1 MHEVWGNVILHDEK
15 HNFFPLIRHWGR
27 FIQQL
32 RHERSYGSFVAFDGG
47 EWCNQ
52 HRCAGASQC
61 GFSDAEKFLEFGGL
75 GGRPCQIYEP
85 WYCRGGYIVT
95 VLNVIYTNCNVH
107 CTQYQGVQRLTI
119 PLFSIL
125 LCKAQ
130 CFSKTLQFVN
140 RGKCLFSNS
149 LAHHCITT
157 LSLAFLIQIGTQ
169 PLRGFH
175 GLDWIHDQERCM
187 EINLPWALIDAA
199 QRRWVNEKMAMGQ
212 DSLGAVGTLGA
223 LGWWRNAQQIEI
235 NVTALTCCI
244 VFLAKKDQVCPVTA
258 RDFVGET
265 RIKVEPLRR
274 KILSRSCSRRWRVFF
289 WIYRLL
295 LRWRK
300 KIRLHLF
307 AEEHF
312 VEVFFCIFFWL
323 EMWSGGISEKN
334 VIQFRPCQ
342 FVMLRCGIHMN
353 MFCCWRHWR
362 HEMFVGLSP
371 AKDIVRPTVSVW
383 MAKMPK
389 MRCRECCWERK
400 SRLIL
405 GFAFHLIW
413 NSIETNLW
421 HWDTSWFCLCYKP
434 RSPGTPEEDLGRIRL
449 KNKKLFFAKDHEWH
463 GWHANST
470 TGRASWQR
478 CFFSRE
484 NHGV

>member
-15 HNFFPLIRHWGR
+15 HNFFPQIRHWGR

-140 RGKCLFSNS
+140 RGKCLCSNS

-244 VFLAKKDQVCPVTA
+244 DFLAKKDQVCPVTA

-300 KIRLHLF
+300 KSDYIFLLKSILWKYF
-307 AEEHF
+307 F
-312 VEVFFCIFFWL
+312 VFFFGWKCEAVEFQKRMWFSLGHVNLWCYDVAFTWTCFVVGDTGVTRFLSVFLRQKTSSGQPSAYEWQRCPKCVAGNVAGKESLALFWGL
-323 EMWSGGISEKN
+323 LSTWFEI
-334 VIQFRPCQ
+334 P
-342 FVMLRCGIHMN
+342 LRQTC
-353 MFCCWRHWR
+353 
-362 HEMFVGLSP
+362 
-371 AKDIVRPTVSVW
+371 D
-383 MAKMPK
+383 
-389 MRCRECCWERK
+389 
-400 SRLIL
+400 
-405 GFAFHLIW
+405 
-413 NSIETNLW
+413 IETQVGSACA
-421 HWDTSWFCLCYKP
+421 TSQEALELLKRTLVGSGWKT
-434 RSPGTPEEDLGRIRL
+434 RSF
-449 KNKKLFFAKDHEWH
+449 FFAKDHEWH

>member
-1 MHEVWGNVILHDEK
+1 MAPIFLIYMHIYILYVFFGGQFSRDFPCKLCMKFGLVILHDEK
-15 HNFFPLIRHWGR
+15 HNFKQILLGSVYPA
-27 FIQQL
+27 L

-52 HRCAGASQC
+52 HRCAGTSQC
-61 GFSDAEKFLEFGGL
+61 GFSDAEKFWNLAVWAW
-75 GGRPCQIYEP
+75 PCQIYEP

-169 PLRGFH
+169 PLRGFD

-235 NVTALTCCI
+235 NVTALTGCI
-244 VFLAKKDQVCPVTA
+244 DFLAKKDQIALWLQEILLVKPGSRWSHWEGRSFQEVA
-258 RDFVGET
+258 RG
-265 RIKVEPLRR
+265 VEE
-274 KILSRSCSRRWRVFF
+274 FF
-289 WIYRLL
+289 FEFID
-295 LRWRK
+295 
-300 KIRLHLF
+300 
-307 AEEHF
+307 
-312 VEVFFCIFFWL
+312 FFCD
-323 EMWSGGISEKN
+323 EGKN
-334 VIQFRPCQ
+334 QITSF
-342 FVMLRCGIHMN
+342 
-353 MFCCWRHWR
+353 CWRA
-362 HEMFVGLSP
+362 FCGSIFLYFFLVGNV
-371 AKDIVRPTVSVW
+371 KRWNFRKECDSV
-383 MAKMPK
+383 
-389 MRCRECCWERK
+389 
-400 SRLIL
+400 
-405 GFAFHLIW
+405 
-413 NSIETNLW
+413 
-421 HWDTSWFCLCYKP
+421 
-434 RSPGTPEEDLGRIRL
+434 
-449 KNKKLFFAKDHEWH
+449 
-463 GWHANST
+463 
-470 TGRASWQR
+470 
-478 CFFSRE
+478 
-484 NHGV
+484 